1 MAKNIVLCL
10 DGTGNQIKARGTSN
24 VVNLYEML
32 DLSDPDRQVAFYDPG
47 VGTFGA
53 QGAWTSWGRV
63 LTKLLGLTF
72 GFGIKVN
79 MAEAYTYLMQH
90 YEPGDRV
97 FVFGFSRGAY
107 TARALVGMSHR
118 GGLMRR
124 GAENLVNYLVSTY
137 TKGRNW
143 NDDDWDRIDRFASAF
158 SVETDGSLSL
168 PVHFLGL
175 WDSVKAL
182 GLLRWNPQWLYTRT
196 LPNAPVIRHAVS
208 IDERRRPYREY
219 LVDPSQKPDLR
230 EVWFAGVH
238 SDVGGGFKDNVELS
252 VVSLKWMTDRALEEG
267 LLLRPRAYAKA
278 CKLEATHA
286 GGKVHKAGLIWAILT
301 FRTRAVEAFRSGSG
315 ATADPRIHQSVKDRM
330 NSDPT
335 YKVTVDQA
343 RIQWD
348 DPDYLKPHPKA
359 P

>member
-53 QGAWTSWGRV
+53 QGAWTAWGKA
-63 LTKLLGLTF
+63 LTKLLGLTV

-79 MAEAYTYLMQH
+79 MAEAYTYLMQV

-107 TARALVGMSHR
+107 TARALAGMSHR

-124 GAENLVNYLVSTY
+124 GAENLVNYLVSAY
-137 TKGRNW
+137 TKGTSW
-143 NDDDWDRIDRFASAF
+143 KKDDWDRIDRFAKSF
-158 SVETDGSLSL
+158 SVDHGGSLSL
-168 PVHFLGL
+168 PLHFLGL

-182 GLLRWNPQWLYTRT
+182 GLLRWNPQWLYTRQ
-196 LPNAPVIRHAVS
+196 LPNARVVRHAVS

-219 LVDPSQKPDLR
+219 LVDPFATPDR
-230 EVWFAGVH
+230 QEVWFAGVH
-238 SDVGGGFKDNVELS
+238 SDVGGGFKEEVELS
-252 VVSLKWMTDRALEEG
+252 VVSLKWMTDRALDEE
-267 LLLRPRAYAKA
+267 LILRPRAYAKT
-278 CKLEATHA
+278 CQLDATHA
-286 GGKVHKAGLIWAILT
+286 RGRSHKAGWVWALLT
-301 FRTRAVEAFRSGSG
+301 FRTRTIQGYSPDEREAP
-315 ATADPRIHQSVKDRM
+315 DPRIHQSVKDRM
-330 NSDPT
+330 AADVT
-335 YKVTVDQA
+335 YKLAVDHA

>member
-32 DLSDPDRQVAFYDPG
+32 DLSDPDRQIAFYDPG

-53 QGAWTSWGRV
+53 QGAWTAWGRG

-79 MAEAYTYLMQH
+79 MAEAYTYLIQN

-107 TARALVGMSHR
+107 TSRALVGMSHR

-124 GAENLVNYLVSTY
+124 GAENLVNYLVSAY
-137 TKGRNW
+137 TKGTTL
-143 NDDDWDRIDRFASAF
+143 NDDDWDRIDRFAKAF
-158 SVETDGSLSL
+158 AVEDDGSRSL

-182 GLLRWNPQWLYTRT
+182 GLLRWDPAWPYTRT
-196 LPNAPVIRHAVS
+196 LPNARVTRHAVS

-219 LVDPSQKPDLR
+219 LVHPGEQRDLQ

-238 SDVGGGFKDNVELS
+238 SDIGGGFKDNVELS

-267 LLLRPRAYAKA
+267 LLLRPRAYAKV
-278 CKLEATHA
+278 CKLEASHA
-286 GGKVHKAGLIWAILT
+286 QGKVHKAGWIWALLT
-301 FRTRAVEAFRSGSG
+301 FRTRTLVAVQRKDGPPIV
-315 ATADPRIHQSVKDRM
+315 PRIHQSVKDRM
-330 NSDPT
+330 TADPT
-335 YKVTVDQA
+335 YKLPVDQA
-343 RIQWD
+343 GVQWD
-348 DPDYLKPHPKA
+348 DPDYQKPHPKA

>member
-10 DGTGNQIKARGTSN
+10 DGTGNQIKASGTSN

-53 QGAWTSWGRV
+53 QGAWTSFGRG
-63 LTKLLGLTF
+63 LSKLLGLTV

-79 MAEAYTYLMQH
+79 LAEAYTYLMQV

-107 TARALVGMSHR
+107 TARALTGMSHR

-124 GAENLVNYLVSTY
+124 GAENLVNYLVSAY
-137 TKGRNW
+137 TKGNSW
-143 NDDDWDRIDRFASAF
+143 QKDDWDKIDRFAKSF
-158 SVETDGSLSL
+158 SVDHDGSRSL
-168 PVHFLGL
+168 PIHFLGL

-182 GLLRWNPQWLYTRT
+182 GILRWNPQWLYTRQ
-196 LPNAPVIRHAVS
+196 LPNARVIRHAVS

-219 LVDPSQKPDLR
+219 LVEPTGKPDLR

-238 SDVGGGFKDNVELS
+238 SDVGGGFKEAEELS
-252 VVSLKWMTDRALEEG
+252 VLALKWMTDRALDEG
-267 LLLRPRAYAKA
+267 LILRPRAYAKTCGIDA
-278 CKLEATHA
+278 AHA
-286 GGKVHKAGLIWAILT
+286 RGRVHQAGLIWGLLT
-301 FRTRAVEAFRSGSG
+301 FRTRPIETVN
-315 ATADPRIHQSVKDRM
+315 PRIHQSVRDRM
-330 NSDPT
+330 TADPT
-335 YKVTVDQA
+335 YKLPVDPGA
-343 RIQWD
+343 VEWD
-348 DPDYLKPHPKA
+348 DPEYQKPHPSA